1 MQQITIA
8 IIISIFTLEMTL
20 SALNYRNRL
29 KPVPDNV
36 SDVYDEEEYR
46 KWLDYTM
53 ESHRLSMIAQV
64 TETSILIL
72 FLLFG
77 FFPYIAYIASSV
89 TPDLKLQ
96 TLVFFGIY
104 MTVSYALGIG
114 FSIYQTFSIEERYGF
129 NKSTVKTFL
138 IDQVKSLLLAVIL
151 GGPLGYLLLSMY
163 LGMGNEFILY
173 SWLLFMALSLVINL
187 LYTRV
192 FIRLFNKL
200 TPLPDGELKEKIE
213 SLARKTGYGIKG
225 ISVMDA
231 SKRSSRLNAF
241 FSGFGRFKQIILF
254 DTLVGKLSADE
265 TVAVLA
271 HEIGHAR
278 HRDVLKNFLLSAVQ
292 TAAYL
297 ALLTFFMSS
306 GDFSM
311 AFGFSDV
318 HLGFAIILFGILMEP
333 LGILLG
339 IPLAAISRKAE
350 YRADRFS
357 AETAGKEP
365 MTSALK
371 VLAREN
377 FSNLT
382 PHPLVVM
389 MSYSHPPI
397 SDRITAISTV
407 ERKESLE

>member
-20 SALNYRNRL
+20 SVLNYRNRL

-36 SDVYDEEEYR
+36 SDVYDEEEYG

>member
-36 SDVYDEEEYR
+36 SDVYVEEEYR

-53 ESHRLSMIAQV
+53 ESHRLSMIARV
-64 TETSILIL
+64 TDTAILIL

-77 FFPYIAYIASSV
+77 FFPYIAYLASSV
-89 TPDLKLQ
+89 TPDLKLE

-104 MTVSYALGIG
+104 MTVSYALAIG

-129 NKSTVKTFL
+129 NKSTVKTFML
-138 IDQVKSLLLAVIL
+138 DQVKSMLLAVIL

-225 ISVMDA
+225 ISVMDS

-241 FSGFGRFKQIILF
+241 FSGFGRFKQIVLF

-278 HRDVLKNFLLSAVQ
+278 HRDVLKNFLISAVQ

-297 ALLTFFMSS
+297 AMLTFFMSS

-339 IPLAAISRKAE
+339 IPLTAISRKAE

-382 PHPLVVM
+382 PHPLVVI

-397 SDRITAISTV
+397 SDRIAAISTV
-407 ERKESLE
+407 KRKESLE